1 MMHQRPL
8 TSQGSVPSVGGQGE
22 VPPSPSL
29 GQALGKESKMYSVPV
44 SIDMLKW
51 KLWLFGN

>member
-8 TSQGSVPSVGGQGE
+8 TSQGSVPSEGGQVE

-29 GQALGKESKMYSVPV
+29 GQALGKESKMYSV

-51 KLWLFGN
+51 KLWFFGN

>member
-29 GQALGKESKMYSVPV
+29 GQALGKESKMYSV

-51 KLWLFGN
+51 KLWKLNSW

>member
-22 VPPSPSL
+22 VLSSPSL
-29 GQALGKESKMYSVPV
+29 GQALGKGTKKDACSNVHLVFYT
-44 SIDMLKW
+44 L
-51 KLWLFGN
+51 NHA